1 MDKIDKLDQSFV
13 DFVHSHTATVWE
25 VKDIVGEDSA
35 KKWISFIL
43 KQLVQPSY
51 PYDAR
56 KKLSGELGAM
66 NEPDSDKLM
75 KIMIRFKVSVG
86 NIEPLMRKDNGN
98 GGSKGRNSTKK
109 NYPRAN
115 QATGGGGRK
124 PPSCYYCNKEHTI
137 RKCDSFKAL
146 TVHKRKKFVAEKKI
160 CEMCF
165 MNHNVKDCDKK
176 DYKRCNKNGCDQRH
190 SYLLHESPQEPSV
203 NTVYKSD
210 MDLSKYIQKSHFFIL
225 ILSKIMHK
233 NNK

>member
-86 NIEPLMRKDNGN
+86 NIEPLMRKNNGN
-98 GGSKGRNSTKK
+98 SGSKAEILPRRIIQELTKLQGVVEGNHHHVIIAINSTPYV
-109 NYPRAN
+109 NVTAS
-115 QATGGGGRK
+115 K
-124 PPSCYYCNKEHTI
+124 P
-137 RKCDSFKAL
+137 
-146 TVHKRKKFVAEKKI
+146 
-160 CEMCF
+160 
-165 MNHNVKDCDKK
+165 
-176 DYKRCNKNGCDQRH
+176 
-190 SYLLHESPQEPSV
+190 
-203 NTVYKSD
+203 
-210 MDLSKYIQKSHFFIL
+210 
-225 ILSKIMHK
+225 
-233 NNK
+233 